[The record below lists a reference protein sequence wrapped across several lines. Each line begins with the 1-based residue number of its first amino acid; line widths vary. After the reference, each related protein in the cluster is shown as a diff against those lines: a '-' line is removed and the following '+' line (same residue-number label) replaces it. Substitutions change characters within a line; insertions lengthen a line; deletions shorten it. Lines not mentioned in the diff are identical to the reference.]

1 LWPVSSISFWRA
13 SDPSLASSRHGS
25 KLFGVLTKIIKC
37 RLLILGENGA
47 DSRKRLE
54 KMSGPDFAA
63 RPSFSTNSSRLR
75 SNGATEF
82 ALNQMQRNAAE
93 RLNAAAFFAADI
105 SLIVGSHYAC
115 LVVV

>member
-1 LWPVSSISFWRA
+1 MCSQNFKMQIVNIGGKRGRYSKKIGKNERA
-13 SDPSLASSRHGS
+13 
-25 KLFGVLTKIIKC
+25 
-37 RLLILGENGA
+37 
-47 DSRKRLE
+47 
-54 KMSGPDFAA
+54 DFAA

-82 ALNQMQRNAAE
+82 ALDQVKRNAAE

-105 SLIVGSHYAC
+105 SLIVGSNYAC